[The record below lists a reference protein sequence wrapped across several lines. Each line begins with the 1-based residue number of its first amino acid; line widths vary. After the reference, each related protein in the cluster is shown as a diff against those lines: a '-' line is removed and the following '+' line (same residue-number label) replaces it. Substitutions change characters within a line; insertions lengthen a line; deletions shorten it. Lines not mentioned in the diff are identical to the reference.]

1 MSLVYGYNLQE
12 DDDMMTAPSQA
23 SKMMSRLL
31 LPGAALVNNLP
42 IRAVAF
48 VTIAMLD
55 PDSDFS
61 EVHPFM
67 GAMAELQTIST
78 NG

>member
-1 MSLVYGYNLQE
+1 MSLIYGYDLSE

-23 SKMMSRLL
+23 SKIMSSLL
-31 LPGAALVNNLP
+31 LPGAALVNNIP

-48 VTIAMLD
+48 VTIAMLE
-55 PDSDFS
+55 PDSEFS

-67 GAMAELQTIST
+67 GAMAQL
-78 NG
+78 